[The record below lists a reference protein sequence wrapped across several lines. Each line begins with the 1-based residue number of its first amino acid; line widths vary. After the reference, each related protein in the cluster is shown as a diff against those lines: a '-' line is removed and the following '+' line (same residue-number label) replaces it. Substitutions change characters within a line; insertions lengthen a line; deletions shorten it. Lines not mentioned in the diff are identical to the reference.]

1 MQKEDVLRV
10 GSQEKL
16 VSKNIISFLISMFLA
31 LCGINGAYGQAA
43 DPDGYLQW
51 DAATAI
57 RIGEQ
62 MRQKGKVGSAFTMRG
77 INTQR
82 AINYKMRATLMSSEM
97 IRAAARIQQI
107 TNRLSDDE
115 TKALVAEAESA
126 GDLVV
131 MIEID
136 PNEGSG
142 VIPLDWRV
150 FLQANGTGPGIG
162 GAVAGIKSP
171 QLRNVKAL
179 NGVFRRKYDY
189 DLFFV
194 VFPLTDGE
202 GVPLISPDALGLEVV
217 VGIYNK
223 EGRVSWRTPESI
235 RAKIKTFSEQRSK
248 EVTK

>member
-1 MQKEDVLRV
+1 M
-10 GSQEKL
+10 
-16 VSKNIISFLISMFLA
+16 SKIIISFLFSILLAMSGISA
-31 LCGINGAYGQAA
+31 AYGQVG
-43 DPDGYLQW
+43 DPDAYLQW
-51 DAATAI
+51 DAATAT

-82 AINYKMRATLMSSEM
+82 AINYKMRATLMSPEM
-97 IRAAARIQQI
+97 IRAAARLQQI
-107 TNRLSDDE
+107 TNRLSDEE
-115 TKALVAEAESA
+115 TKALVTEAEGV

-150 FLQANGTGPGIG
+150 FLQAKGAGSGTGRAI
-162 GAVAGIKSP
+162 AGTKSP

-189 DLFFV
+189 DVFFV
-194 VFPLTDGE
+194 VFPLTDGK
-202 GVPLISPDALGLEVV
+202 GVSLISPNASEIEVA

-235 RAKIKTFSEQRSK
+235 RAKIKTISEQRSK